1 MRQILNQG
9 ILEQLGLSP
18 NEAKIYLTL
27 LEYGERGVAS
37 ISVEAGIH
45 RRNVYDSLKR
55 LLDKGLVQQ
64 SLDSKENTYAPV
76 NPSKLSEI
84 IAEQSQ
90 QLEEIM
96 PALAKQFAKSKPQQ
110 QAFILRGLEGM
121 KIVWNIMAKEKNNIY
136 SVGAKGQW
144 FDPALT
150 VARKRFVN
158 ALSKTSVGIYLL
170 RDYNF
175 VQQEKDF
182 IKNFEYPKI
191 KSRVLP
197 KDYDTSSSINICGD
211 YVILYNS
218 VTILRVPVDTTF
230 YVIKD
235 RDLAESYHKWFDFM
249 WEMSKEIK

>member
-1 MRQILNQG
+1 MRQILSQA
-9 ILEQLGLSP
+9 ILEKLGLSP
-18 NEAKIYLTL
+18 NEAKIYLSL

-37 ISVEAGIH
+37 ISAEAGIH

-64 SLDSKENTYAPV
+64 FLDTKENRYAPV
-76 NPSKLSEI
+76 DPSKLSEI
-84 IAEQSQ
+84 IAEQFQ
-90 QLEEIM
+90 QLQEVM
-96 PALAKQFAKSKPQQ
+96 PVLAKQFTRSKPQQ
-110 QAFILRGLEGM
+110 QAFILKGIEGM
-121 KIVWNIMAKEKNNIY
+121 KIVWNMMLKEKKDIY

-150 VARKRFVN
+150 VARKRFLD
-158 ALSKTSVGIYLL
+158 ALSKTNVAIYLL

-182 IKNFEYPKI
+182 LKNFQFEKI

-197 KDYDTSSSINICGD
+197 KDYDTSSSINLCGD
-211 YVILYNS
+211 YVIQYNS
-218 VTILRVPVDTTF
+218 VTILRLPVDTTF

-235 RDLAESYHKWFDFM
+235 RDLAESYHRWFEFM
-249 WEMSKEIK
+249 WQMSKEMK